1 MTYPDDEEPDPT
13 LMRNQASLTTSSGRI
28 WLILGGLLTLI
39 AAVVLAFELPLRP
52 AGVALFGLVS
62 VLALYA
68 AMVVVR
74 LTIPPGRRRLG
85 WMAALM
91 IAIAVIGLGC
101 VIAVA
106 YAAYS
111 AS

>member
-1 MTYPDDEEPDPT
+1 MSYPDDEQPDPT

-39 AAVVLAFELPLRP
+39 SAVVLAFELPLEP
-52 AGVALFGLVS
+52 PGVALFGLVC
-62 VLALYA
+62 VLVLYA

-74 LTIPPGRRRLG
+74 LAVGPGRVRLG
-85 WMAALM
+85 LMAALM

-106 YAAYS
+106 YASYS
-111 AS
+111 

>member
-1 MTYPDDEEPDPT
+1 MTWGDEEEDDPT
-13 LMRNQASLTTSSGRI
+13 LMRNQPSLTTSTGRI

-39 AAVVLAFELPLRP
+39 SAVVLAFELPLEP

-62 VLALYA
+62 VLVLYA

-74 LTIPPGRRRLG
+74 LTTGPGRLRLG
-85 WMAALM
+85 LMAALM
-91 IAIAVIGLGC
+91 IAIAVIGLGS

-106 YAAYS
+106 YASYS
-111 AS
+111 